1 MLVVEVTTAMK
12 APLVSKLCF
21 PIIKVT
27 VDFFHEVLQRE
38 VSLLPAFLSF
48 SVLLDKSLGTQQG
61 LAALEVCP
69 WPFASRRSCLCLSP
83 LAFHLGGVGF
93 WRKTWLTW
101 FENWQTNLS
110 PLSLLSC
117 NYGITEDGQGGSPE
131 AEPSSKTLGSLYIS
145 QCQDTSGS
153 CDRRVGLLIL
163 W

>member
-38 VSLLPAFLSF
+38 VSLLPTFLSF

-69 WPFASRRSCLCLSP
+69 
-83 LAFHLGGVGF
+83 
-93 WRKTWLTW
+93 
-101 FENWQTNLS
+101 
-110 PLSLLSC
+110 
-117 NYGITEDGQGGSPE
+117 
-131 AEPSSKTLGSLYIS
+131 
-145 QCQDTSGS
+145 
-153 CDRRVGLLIL
+153 
-163 W
+163 